1 MMLHYV
7 FLCCYALYILFMKFF
22 LWINLTY
29 LHDKRTKRKP
39 FVTWFCFFLL
49 RIGMCPFFYDY
60 LHIMGFSAF
69 FIYIIKFY
77 LSCRAVFV
85 AHLCVCTHRCA
96 NNWKHELKPQFQVRN
111 SVFLSWLQ
119 LLHTCVSVHTD
130 VQQVL
135 PYLTHTHTY

>member
-1 MMLHYV
+1 M
-7 FLCCYALYILFMKFF
+7 ILF
-22 LWINLTY
+22 
-29 LHDKRTKRKP
+29 
-39 FVTWFCFFLL
+39 FCFYLL

-111 SVFLSWLQ
+111 SVLIPRLQ
-119 LLHTCVSVHTD
+119 LLHTCVSIRTD

-135 PYLTHTHTY
+135 PYLTHTHACMHARTHTHSHAPIKGSRHPTATCKL